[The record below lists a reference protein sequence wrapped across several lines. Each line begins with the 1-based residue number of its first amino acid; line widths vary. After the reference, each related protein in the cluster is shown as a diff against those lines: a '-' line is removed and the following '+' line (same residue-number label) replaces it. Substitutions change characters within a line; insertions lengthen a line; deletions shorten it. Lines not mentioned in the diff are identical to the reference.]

1 MKILTKRISI
11 IILTICLV
19 FINIFASY
27 KVAFASPVPDPMAIE
42 DTFRLIEGGLQN
54 ITYPVGA
61 DTWSL
66 GDLVSV
72 GIAPEYSQQIKGS
85 DNFLSELFSVNNGT
99 QNIAWEK
106 LKNVAVVEPAKLV
119 KYIMW
124 DKPQEYLPTNDDVK
138 NALKQI
144 GDKTGA
150 AVTLLGSKIYN
161 DTNSEI
167 NATAEALAESYLYVN
182 DGFIQPLKEA
192 ASKHVN
198 NNQYYQ
204 NISDMPATTDY
215 SFTGGLVTFENAR
228 LYSHFCSLTDYNN
241 QKVVSM
247 EYETSCIGNTADLTG
262 YYNKAVTTYPSYGL
276 FIDYTKNRLKAV
288 GISSSGGVSVLEN
301 LSFGYVSGKRISYN
315 YKTGDINYTE
325 NYNGDGSAYLSWY
338 TNYQTS
344 SYVKVLGFSTNLPLF
359 ANNSDAIKYYSN
371 LSAYPVNAPTYEKEK
386 IVVPLQYPQSFPGV
400 VNANPYAFQDYI
412 SYIQQME
419 DALTQVI
426 NNLKT
431 NPNGQ
436 IVEMPYT
443 TTNPLELPFQ
453 YPDGTPV
460 NSPSISPITTPISI
474 PEIVPPIE
482 ILPNPT
488 DDEGDNPSG
497 DNNNNKDNDDDDF
510 DLDDDNGDPLLDL
523 SNFFPFCLPHD
534 FMTAIKLL
542 AIEGEPP
549 VFEIPLKYNVLG
561 NPVEHTVI
569 IDIMKPGTTKDN
581 SNAIAYVKYLRWFQT
596 IAFIIAMIFITIKI
610 TPH

>member
-1 MKILTKRISI
+1 MT
-11 IILTICLV
+11 
-19 FINIFASY
+19 FA
-27 KVAFASPVPDPMAIE
+27 AALPDPVAIE
-42 DTFRLIEGGLQN
+42 ETFRLIQGGLQN
-54 ITYPVGA
+54 ITYNIGGDP
-61 DTWSL
+61 WSL
-66 GDLVSV
+66 GNLISAGVV
-72 GIAPEYSQQIKGS
+72 PEYSQQIKGN
-85 DNFLSELFSVNNGT
+85 DNFLSELLSPNNGT

-124 DKPQEYLPTNDDVK
+124 DKPQEYLPTDDDVK

-144 GDKTGA
+144 ADKTGA
-150 AVTLLGSKIYN
+150 AVTLVGSKIYN
-161 DTNSEI
+161 DTNEEI

-198 NNQYYQ
+198 NNQYYE
-204 NISDMPATTDY
+204 NISDMPSASGY
-215 SFTGGLVTFENAR
+215 SFGGGLVTFENAR

-247 EYETSCIGNTADLTG
+247 EYETTCIGNTADLTG
-262 YYNKAVTTYPSYGL
+262 YYNKAVTNYPSYGL

-301 LSFGYVSGKRISYN
+301 LSFGYVSGKRVSYN
-315 YKTGDINYTE
+315 YKTGAITGTE
-325 NYNGDGSAYLSWY
+325 NYNGNGSSSLSWY

-344 SYVKVLGFSTNLPLF
+344 SYTKVLGFSTNLPLF

-386 IVVPLQYPQSFPGV
+386 IVVPLQYPQTFPGV

-412 SYIQQME
+412 SYVQQMQN
-419 DALTQVI
+419 ALNQVI
-426 NNLKT
+426 GNLKT
-431 NPNGQ
+431 NPDGKV
-436 IVEMPYT
+436 IEMPYT
-443 TTNPLELPFQ
+443 NTNPLELPYQ
-453 YPDGTPV
+453 LPDGSPV
-460 NSPSISPITTPISI
+460 NSPVSSPVTTPVTIPEVISPVKIMPTPSDDTGTNPADDGNTTTD
-474 PEIVPPIE
+474 
-482 ILPNPT
+482 PNI
-488 DDEGDNPSG
+488 DDI
-497 DNNNNKDNDDDDF
+497 DF
-510 DLDDDNGDPLLDL
+510 DGDNGDPLLDL
-523 SNFFPFCLPHD
+523 SKFFPFCLPHD

-542 AIEGEPP
+542 ATDGEPP
-549 VFEIPLKYNVLG
+549 VFEIPLRYNVLG

-581 SNAIAYVKYLRWFQT
+581 TNAIAFVKYSKWFQT
-596 IAFIIAMIFITIKI
+596 IAFITALIFITIKI

>member
-1 MKILTKRISI
+1 MKSLTKRISI

-19 FINIFASY
+19 FINIFSSY

-42 DTFRLIEGGLQN
+42 ETFRLIEGGLKSIN
-54 ITYPVGA
+54 YPVGV

-85 DNFLSELFSVNNGT
+85 DSFLSELFSVNNGT

-138 NALKQI
+138 NALKEI
-144 GDKTGA
+144 ADKTGA
-150 AVTLLGSKIYN
+150 AVTLVGSKIYN
-161 DTNSEI
+161 DTNEEI

-182 DGFIQPLKEA
+182 DGFIEPLKEA
-192 ASKHVN
+192 ASSHVKGN
-198 NNQYYQ
+198 KYYQ
-204 NISDMPATTDY
+204 NISDIPVY
-215 SFTGGLVTFENAR
+215 EYTGGDTV
-228 LYSHFCSLTDYNN
+228 
-241 QKVVSM
+241 
-247 EYETSCIGNTADLTG
+247 GNYFLFDI
-262 YYNKAVTTYPSYGL
+262 KAKSIDPYG
-276 FIDYTKNRLKAV
+276 R
-288 GISSSGGVSVLEN
+288 E
-301 LSFGYVSGKRISYN
+301 SYN
-315 YKTGDINYTE
+315 FDYHYYRDTVLRGKLDNYRLCWRIYPDQWDDDHAAFFLQVYDANGKYKSDNMAYYKEEYSGV
-325 NYNGDGSAYLSWY
+325 NGHTKVEDARTSWSFSFL
-338 TNYQTS
+338 NG
-344 SYVKVLGFSTNLPLF
+344 VMPVFSTNIPIFYDDTSMNNFLKTGV
-359 ANNSDAIKYYSN
+359 ANGA
-371 LSAYPVNAPTYEKEK
+371 VNAPTYEKEK
-386 IVVPLQYPQSFPGV
+386 IVVPIQYPQTFPGV
-400 VNANPYAFQDYI
+400 VNANPYAFQNYV
-412 SYIQQME
+412 SYVQQMK

-431 NPNGQ
+431 DTNGQ

-443 TTNPLELPFQ
+443 TSNPLELPFQ
-453 YPDGTPV
+453 YPDGSPV

-474 PEIVPPIE
+474 PETVPPIE
-482 ILPNPT
+482 ILPTPT

-497 DNNNNKDNDDDDF
+497 DDNNNKNNNDDDF

-561 NPVEHTVI
+561 NPVEHTVV

-581 SNAIAYVKYLRWFQT
+581 SNAIAYVKYIRWFQT